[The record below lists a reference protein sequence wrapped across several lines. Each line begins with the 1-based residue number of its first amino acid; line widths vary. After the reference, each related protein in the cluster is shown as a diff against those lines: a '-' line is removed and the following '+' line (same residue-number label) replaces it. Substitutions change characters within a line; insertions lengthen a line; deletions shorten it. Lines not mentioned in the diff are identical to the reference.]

1 MNAVARTPQRQS
13 PEQRQRV
20 AELVEAAQARKAADE
35 AYRRAMLAAYDDGV
49 TVAAIAEAVGVR
61 HETARLYLQRH
72 QQEN

>member
-1 MNAVARTPQRQS
+1 M
-13 PEQRQRV
+13 